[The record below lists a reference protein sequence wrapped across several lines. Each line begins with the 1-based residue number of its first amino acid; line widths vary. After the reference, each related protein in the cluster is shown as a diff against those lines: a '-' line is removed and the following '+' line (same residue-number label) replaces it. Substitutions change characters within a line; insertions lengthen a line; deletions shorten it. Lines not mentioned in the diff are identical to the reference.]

1 MSAVKP
7 ASRPATATASERRL
21 ARISNLSHVQL
32 RTPRLEESIRF
43 FTDVLGMVVTERDG
57 GTAYLR
63 CFGDFTHHALTLVEA
78 ETPGLD
84 HVAYRLEAEED
95 VADFA
100 ARLREAGHAVTDVPA
115 GDERGQ
121 GDAIRFEDP
130 EGHVIELFHG
140 FERAVLGRPSLLRNQ
155 PEAYPCRGVGVR
167 RIDHINLFT
176 PDVGSTRAFLASQL
190 GFKLR
195 EGVTMDDG
203 SELGAWMSVTV
214 NVHDVALT
222 LDRSE
227 SPKRGRLHHVAFY
240 VDSRELMLQGADLMA
255 ELDIAIEAG
264 PAKHGITQ
272 AFFMYVIEPGGNR
285 IELFSGGY
293 QIFEP
298 DWEPVIW
305 GEQDFER
312 AVIWWGARLP
322 QSYLE
327 YGT

>member
-1 MSAVKP
+1 
-7 ASRPATATASERRL
+7 
-21 ARISNLSHVQL
+21 
-32 RTPRLEESIRF
+32 
-43 FTDVLGMVVTERDG
+43 MVVTERDG
-57 GTAYLR
+57 GIAYLR

-78 ETPGLD
+78 DTPGLD

-95 VADFA
+95 VADFS
-100 ARLREAGHAVTDVPA
+100 ARLREAGHEVTEVPA
-115 GDERGQ
+115 GAELGQ

-130 EGHVIELFHG
+130 EGHTIELFHG

-176 PDVGSTRAFLASQL
+176 PDVGATRAFLESRL

-214 NVHDVALT
+214 NVHDIALT
-222 LDRSE
+222 LDRSP

-255 ELDIAIEAG
+255 ELGIEIEAG

-305 GEQDFER
+305 GEADFER